1 MLIEIDQE
9 GFWLRLRV
17 REQFAQTLNSP
28 PVIINSVS
36 CSGMSTNER
45 RKFNMLWTIF
55 VVLVILC
62 LLGFS
67 LHVGRGPDVLA
78 ASCSGGGSDL
88 QLGQRSTTCR
98 GVRFRIRSVD
108 VKTTIVHGSSSALL
122 RR

>member
-88 QLGQRSTTCR
+88 QLGERSTKCR

-122 RR
+122 RQ